1 MLKILKV
8 IALLPLLVA
17 CGGDDLDVS
26 STGGAGEGQTPV
38 GEFVIPEG
46 MVIERIQTD
55 ASAVQ
60 AAAPPS
66 TGKSDPGLPEGM
78 LGYIEGSQPD
88 KLVVFAHG
96 LGHDVFASWTQYV
109 ARTVRD
115 DVAVVTTN
123 YRDNDHF
130 PILRGAHDT
139 IAGTLLALER
149 FPTVET
155 VYLLGISMG
164 GGVSGT
170 AISESVHVTEDG
182 SGLYDYWVALEPF
195 TNMIEGYI
203 EASAAL
209 PEIAGYME
217 EETGGNPLTQPQAY
231 QRMSPALRPQDIA
244 ASGVRAAVVIHGFN
258 DGLVAYNMGRE
269 MWLGLV
275 AAGVPT
281 QFFNILRA
289 EEGQDAGTDGTGLIT
304 SIVGLPDPND
314 QLGFAGHAD
323 EADAPHPVMRVGF
336 EQLELMLAG
345 EYDESI
351 PTMEHFVDDR
361 GLSP

>member
-1 MLKILKV
+1 MIRIMTLT
-8 IALLPLLVA
+8 ALLALLLSCSA
-17 CGGDDLDVS
+17 SDPASFETNDPGADFAGD
-26 STGGAGEGQTPV
+26 
-38 GEFVIPEG
+38 FVIPEG

-55 ASAVQ
+55 AAEVQ

-78 LGYIEGSQPD
+78 LGYMQGSAPD

-96 LGHDVFASWTQYV
+96 LGHDVFRSWTQYV
-109 ARTVRD
+109 VRTVRE

-123 YRDNDHF
+123 YRDNDRF

-139 IAGTLLALER
+139 IAGTQLALAR
-149 FPTVET
+149 FPTVKT

-170 AISESVHVTEDG
+170 ALTESVHVTGDG
-182 SGLYDYWVALEPF
+182 SGLYDYWIALEPF
-195 TNMIEGYI
+195 TNMYEGYA

-209 PEIAGYME
+209 PEIAAYME
-217 EETGGNPLTQPQAY
+217 EETGGTPLSHPEAY
-231 QRMSPALRPQDIA
+231 QRMSPALRAQDMA
-244 ASGVRAAVVIHGFN
+244 QAGLRAAVIVHGFN

-269 MWLGLV
+269 MWGALV
-275 AAGVPT
+275 GVGVPS

-289 EEGQDAGTDGTGLIT
+289 EEGQDAGTDGTGLVT
-304 SIVGLPDPND
+304 SILGLPDPND
-314 QLGFAGHAD
+314 DLGFAGHAD

-336 EQLELMLAG
+336 EQLDLMLAG
-345 EYDESI
+345 EYDEST
-351 PTMEHFVDDR
+351 PAMEHFVDDR

>member
-1 MLKILKV
+1 MNRLKPLFV
-8 IALLPLLVA
+8 LPLLFA
-17 CGGDDLDVS
+17 CSADTFDIAS
-26 STGGAGEGQTPV
+26 AEIAGTADAPV
-38 GEFVIPEG
+38 GDFSIPPG

-55 ASAVQ
+55 ASAIQ

-78 LGYIEGSQPD
+78 LGYMEGTQPD

-96 LGHDVFASWTQYV
+96 LGHDVFKSWTQYV
-109 ARTVRD
+109 VRTVRD

-123 YRDNDHF
+123 YRDNDRF

-149 FPTVET
+149 FPSVET

-170 AISESVHVTEDG
+170 ALTESVHVTADG
-182 SGLYDYWVALEPF
+182 RGLYDYWVALEPF
-195 TNMIEGYI
+195 TNMFEGYV
-203 EASAAL
+203 EAAAAL
-209 PEIAGYME
+209 PEIATYME
-217 EETGGNPLTQPQAY
+217 EEAGGTPATQPAAY
-231 QRMSPALRPQDIA
+231 QRMSPALRA
-244 ASGVRAAVVIHGFN
+244 ADMAAAGLRAAVVVHGFN

-275 AAGVPT
+275 AAGIPA
-281 QFFNILRA
+281 QFFNVLRVA
-289 EEGQDAGTDGTGLIT
+289 EGQDAGTDGTGLVTNIL
-304 SIVGLPDPND
+304 GLPDPND
-314 QLGFAGHAD
+314 ELGFAGHAD
-323 EADAPHPVMRVGF
+323 EADAPHPIMRVGF
-336 EQLELMLAG
+336 EQLELMLKGA
-345 EYDESI
+345 YDETT
-351 PTMEHFVDDR
+351 PALEHFVDDR

>member
-1 MLKILKV
+1 MKLIP
-8 IALLPLLVA
+8 ALLALPLLGA
-17 CGGDDLDVS
+17 CSADIANPPV
-26 STGGAGEGQTPV
+26 TGNFATDAQPV
-38 GEFVIPEG
+38 GDFEIPDG
-46 MVIERIQTD
+46 MIIERIQTD

-66 TGKSDPGLPEGM
+66 SGKSDPGLPEGM
-78 LGYIEGSQPD
+78 LGYMEGTQPD

-96 LGHDVFASWTQYV
+96 LGHDVFRSWTQYV

-123 YRDNDHF
+123 YRDNDRF

-149 FPTVET
+149 FPSVET

-170 AISESVHVTEDG
+170 ALTESVHVTADG
-182 SGLYDYWVALEPF
+182 QGLYDYWVALEPF
-195 TNMIEGYI
+195 TNMFEGYV
-203 EASAAL
+203 EAAAAL
-209 PEIAGYME
+209 PEIATYME
-217 EETGGNPLTQPQAY
+217 EETGGTPLSHPEAY
-231 QRMSPALRPQDIA
+231 QRMSPALRPGEMA
-244 ASGVRAAVVIHGFN
+244 AAGLRAAVVVHGFN

-275 AAGVPT
+275 AAGVPS
-281 QFFNILRA
+281 QFFNVLRVA
-289 EEGQDAGTDGTGLIT
+289 DGQDAGTDGTGLVT
-304 SIVGLPDPND
+304 SILGLPDPND
-314 QLGFAGHAD
+314 ELGFAGHAD
-323 EADAPHPVMRVGF
+323 EADAPHPIMRVGF
-336 EQLELMLAG
+336 EQLELMLNG
-345 EYDESI
+345 QYDEST
-351 PTMEHFVDDR
+351 PVLEHFVDDR